1 MGMYSDVDRLKG
13 ILKDLAGLVNEPNSL
28 PDATRDYINVCVW
41 RERGGEGGREGG
53 REREGGSSV
62 MVECPPCQSDASSH
76 VPWH

>member
-1 MGMYSDVDRLKG
+1 MGMYSDVDRLRG

-41 RERGGEGGREGG
+41 REGGREG
-53 REREGGSSV
+53 EREMGGGSSV